1 MGSTPATPT
10 RLRVIRRTGDV
21 HFLEAEKECKP
32 VVKGK
37 ILGGGFRKSLGDFSQ
52 VSGAGS
58 VCQPG
63 TSITNVLC
71 TNLIKGLN
79 TYLVAQLGRAID

>member
-1 MGSTPATPT
+1 MRSQIA
-10 RLRVIRRTGDV
+10 D
-21 HFLEAEKECKP
+21 KECKLAA
-32 VVKGK
+32 KGRTLSGRLQK
-37 ILGGGFRKSLGDFSQ
+37 RLGGFSQ

-58 VCQPG
+58 VSQPG

-71 TNLIKGLN
+71 TNLVKDLN

>member
-1 MGSTPATPT
+1 M
-10 RLRVIRRTGDV
+10 IRSTGDV
-21 HFLEAEKECKP
+21 RSLAAEKECKL
-32 VVKGK
+32 VAKGRT
-37 ILGGGFRKSLGDFSQ
+37 LGGRLQKRLGDFSQ

-58 VCQPG
+58 VYQPG

-71 TNLIKGLN
+71 TNLVKGLN